1 MKSNFI
7 FNTSLTLFYRTV
19 FIKKIHFS
27 GTLRIFRPMPNTIKN
42 ANPGQGTAV
51 YMRKGELLC
60 LAYKDADNKKPVR
73 MLSTFHSAQELP
85 SGRPKLVN
93 SYNKNMGGVDTT
105 DAIMK
110 AYSGQR
116 KNKKVHKKVI
126 LHLFHR
132 ILHNAYIL
140 YQKNTCDIPVK
151 SRVKFL
157 QSVVE
162 SLSAENVD
170 QIPRRRA
177 RQRKTTVVDLP
188 GKKEKDCCV
197 CSDRRRGGGQ
207 RRRSRTACARC
218 GKGLHSG
225 CVRLHQGCQE
235 E

>member
-1 MKSNFI
+1 
-7 FNTSLTLFYRTV
+7 
-19 FIKKIHFS
+19 
-27 GTLRIFRPMPNTIKN
+27 
-42 ANPGQGTAV
+42 
-51 YMRKGELLC
+51 
-60 LAYKDADNKKPVR
+60 
-73 MLSTFHSAQELP
+73 
-85 SGRPKLVN
+85 
-93 SYNKNMGGVDTT
+93 MGGVDTT

-177 RQRKTTVVDLP
+177 RHGKTTVVNFP

-197 CSDRRRGGGQ
+197 CSDRRRGGQ

>member
-177 RQRKTTVVDLP
+177 RQRKTTVVNLP

-197 CSDRRRGGGQ
+197 CSDRRLGGQ

>member
-1 MKSNFI
+1 MIQTVFLFVRVLSQFSIIAYVNFVY
-7 FNTSLTLFYRTV
+7 FTLTLMYLRQNCL
-19 FIKKIHFS
+19 IKVKSLYFLNFPKSSIVLF
-27 GTLRIFRPMPNTIKN
+27 
-42 ANPGQGTAV
+42 
-51 YMRKGELLC
+51 
-60 LAYKDADNKKPVR
+60 
-73 MLSTFHSAQELP
+73 P
-85 SGRPKLVN
+85 SRRPKLVN

-197 CSDRRRGGGQ
+197 CSDRRRGG
-207 RRRSRTACARC
+207 SETAEQNGMCA
-218 GKGLHSG
+218 LW
-225 CVRLHQGCQE
+225 
-235 E
+235 